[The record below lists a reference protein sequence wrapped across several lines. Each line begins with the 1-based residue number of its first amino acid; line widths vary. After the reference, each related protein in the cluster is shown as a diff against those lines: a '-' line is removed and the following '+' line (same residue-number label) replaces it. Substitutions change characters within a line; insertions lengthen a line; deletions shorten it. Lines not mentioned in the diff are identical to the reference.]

1 MSSSFQST
9 GIVQTEKG
17 ISYLSEDS
25 KKILENFHGFIS
37 TKYGLENVNYIS
49 VRSEDNGIYDSN
61 YDFEDFNSV
70 ILTSFDGSNSRRFN
84 ESDIDIENDT
94 ITISDQIFSV
104 GEQVSFLKEG
114 TGNLPNGIIKD
125 EKLYVKSLTVD
136 GENYKFTFSKQ
147 KDGDKFDFTDQ
158 GSGGESLLAIR
169 NPWITNFDANDIDLV
184 NNTITISSLSTL
196 EVGDRINFQTFGG
209 SLPTGITS
217 SDNFYIK
224 SITQSGSNYNLTFS
238 EKYLG
243 DVYDFTSQGN
253 LNYETASFWIE
264 PQAFSFNLNYKF
276 DKETSEWKITN
287 YTDDGSNIFKLENL
301 DSNPYLD
308 DFNYYNNFYID
319 EVDGVSIAY
328 SSDYGHS
335 IELLGNTKATSSNK
349 LNQNLLSLG
358 IDLNDGTQYENY
370 IFSQINTKNNG
381 TVSVISDSTKYKF
394 IINTDGNTPEIVQE
408 LDKTVGTASIDI
420 EQLLEDKTGNLFYI
434 LTSNSDVDVDGVT
447 HYKDDYSVVKIS
459 SDKTIETT
467 SIGSQQSIK
476 YGQPG
481 YVQGRI
487 GHYDYFLVPETDGD
501 VWLVKQERVN
511 GLDGT
516 LKEAFKYNAW
526 RFNSSNFDLDK
537 PDIVLDS
544 VLDMRNHYKTG
555 EFLINSGGE
564 EYNFDFSYTDDNDTH
579 TRFLNSAQGI
589 DNTINYAVAFDDSV
603 SMSEYGSFAKT
614 FSASKTVTWSITGG
628 VDSDKFQVDSNTGSL
643 SFKVKP
649 DFENP
654 NDTDLDNIYEVIV
667 RATDAEN
674 IKIDRLNKVQ
684 VYDCAEKNSSG
695 EYTFT
700 YTNADGK
707 LINPAITPSSGS
719 FDGEISL
726 KKLTNAPTTGESQSS
741 NLAISQ
747 TGVDFKLKINETSD
761 SFGSVITDID
771 ALVDG
776 LTTTNKNIAYFAYS
790 DQEDGSS
797 PNASTLTYDPIKKAG
812 ARFYDL
818 EGDGSADKVLLE
830 LVDGGYGD
838 KDGIKNGVIVDPS
851 TAGVVDL
858 SPKFTSSLNA
868 ITISDPTDKTSPAAF
883 DLRVSISSKAS
894 TVNQIGYVALN
905 ANENDDLS
913 YELIKNRGTII
924 LSNLENSDTPSLT
937 GMNLETDISIIN
949 NQKLIFFEVIDT
961 TLDVLLTQNSSLDGF
976 GTSFKILDISNAT
989 DSSANASKGGNTI
1002 AISLESEFLGVDD
1015 LIASDKGVNPILDF
1029 KRFLGLTLE
1038 GDVSVARE
1046 ADFDSTVGFYKIKNA
1061 NGAVT
1066 DPVTGS
1072 LITPGTEGY
1081 SVAALDS
1088 SNLYSSFGTLST
1100 VDDSTV
1106 KNSISSFSDFEML
1119 APYAS
1124 VSNTGKTYFAFADA
1138 NADGL
1143 SHFREFGNGTIGL
1156 EDTYGGGDQDFDDLI
1171 LGFDFKLSLDR

>member
-1 MSSSFQST
+1 MSSSFQTT

-17 ISYLSEDS
+17 LSYLSEDS
-25 KKILENFHGFIS
+25 KSILENFHGWVS
-37 TKYGLENVNYIS
+37 TKYGLENVNFIITNA
-49 VRSEDNGIYDSN
+49 ETNGIYDTN
-61 YDFEDFNSV
+61 YNLLDFN
-70 ILTSFDGSNSRRFN
+70 LTIATYFDSSNGRRFN

-104 GEQVSFLKEG
+104 GEKVSFIKEG
-114 TGNLPNGIIKD
+114 SGNLPNGIIKD
-125 EKLYVKSLTVD
+125 EKLYVKSVTAE
-136 GENYKFTFSKQ
+136 GEKYKFTFSKQ

-158 GSGGESLLAIR
+158 GSGGDTLLAIR
-169 NPWITNFDANDIDLV
+169 NPSITNFDTNDIDIV
-184 NNTITISSLSTL
+184 NNTITISNLSNL
-196 EVGDRINFQTFGG
+196 EVGDRISFQTSGG
-209 SLPTGITS
+209 TLPTGNSS
-217 SDNFYIK
+217 SDTFYIK

-243 DVYDFTSQGN
+243 DVYDFTSQGS
-253 LNYETASFWIE
+253 LNYETASFLIE
-264 PQAFSFNLNYKF
+264 PETFLLNFYFKF
-276 DKETSEWKITN
+276 DSETREWEIAN
-287 YTDDGSNIFKLENL
+287 YSDDGSNIFKLENL
-301 DSNPYLD
+301 DSNPYLND
-308 DFNYYNNFYID
+308 YINNIYTN
-319 EVDGVSIAY
+319 EVDGVAIGY
-328 SSDYGHS
+328 SADYGHS
-335 IELLGNTKATSSNK
+335 VELLGNKKGTSSNK
-349 LNQNLLSLG
+349 LNENLLSLG
-358 IDLNDGTQYENY
+358 IDLNAGSQYETY
-370 IFSQINTKNNG
+370 IYDQINTIKNGN
-381 TVSVISDSTKYKF
+381 VSVIRDSSKYKF
-394 IINTDGNTPEIVQE
+394 VVNSDGSLPEIIHEIELVSGTENNSFVQ
-408 LDKTVGTASIDI
+408 LM
-420 EQLLEDKTGNLFYI
+420 EDKEGSLFYI
-434 LTSNSDVDVDGVT
+434 LETTSELDIDGIT
-447 HYKDDYSVVKIS
+447 YQKNNYSVVKIA
-459 SDKTIETT
+459 SDKSTETT
-467 SIGSQQSIK
+467 FLSSRQYIK
-476 YGQPG
+476 YIEDGAVPG
-481 YVQGRI
+481 NI
-487 GHYDYFLVPETDGD
+487 GNYEYLLTLETDGD
-501 VWLVKQERVN
+501 VWLLKEERVN
-511 GLDGT
+511 GIDGT
-516 LKEAFKYNAW
+516 LEEAHKTYAW
-526 RFNSSNFDLDK
+526 RFNSSNFDLNK

-544 VLDMRNHYKTG
+544 ILDMRNHYKTG
-555 EFLINSGGE
+555 EFIISTGGE
-564 EYNFDFSYTDDNDTH
+564 EYNFNFSYTDDNDTH
-579 TRFLNSAQGI
+579 TKFFNNAKNI
-589 DNTINYAVAFDDSV
+589 DNTISYAVAFDDSV

-614 FSASKTVTWSITGG
+614 FSASKTVTWSISGG

-643 SFKVKP
+643 SFKEKP

-741 NLAISQ
+741 DLAISQ

-790 DQEDGSS
+790 DQGDGSS

-818 EGDGSADKVLLE
+818 KGDGSADKVLLE

-868 ITISDPTDKTSPAAF
+868 LTISDPTDKTSPAAF

-905 ANENDDLS
+905 SGEDDNLS

-937 GMNLETDISIIN
+937 GINLETDISVIN

-961 TLDVLLTQNSSLDGF
+961 TLDDLLTQNSSLEGF
-976 GTSFKILDISNAT
+976 GTSFKTLDISNAT
-989 DSSANASKGGNTI
+989 DSSANASNGGNTI

-1029 KRFLGLTLE
+1029 TRFLGLTLE
-1038 GDVSVARE
+1038 GNVSVARE
-1046 ADFDSTVGFYKIKNA
+1046 ANYDSTVGFYKIQNA
-1061 NGAVT
+1061 TGSVT

-1124 VSNTGKTYFAFADA
+1124 VSNTGKTYFAFAEA

>member
-1 MSSSFQST
+1 MSSSFQTT

-17 ISYLSEDS
+17 LSSLSEDS
-25 KKILENFHGFIS
+25 KSILENFHGWVS
-37 TKYGLENVNYIS
+37 TKYGLENVNFITAS
-49 VRSEDNGIYDSN
+49 AENNGIYDAN
-61 YDFEDFNSV
+61 YDFLDFNLV
-70 ILTSFDGSNSRRFN
+70 ITTYLDGSNSRRFN

-114 TGNLPNGIIKD
+114 SGNLPNGIIKD
-125 EKLYVKSLTVD
+125 EKLFVKSVTEED
-136 GENYKFTFSKQ
+136 EKYKFTFSKQ

-158 GSGGESLLAIR
+158 GSGGDTLLAIR
-169 NPWITNFDANDIDLV
+169 NPSITNFDTNDIDLV
-184 NNTITISSLSTL
+184 NNTITISNLSTL

-209 SLPTGITS
+209 NLPTAISS
-217 SDNFYIK
+217 SDTFYIK
-224 SITQSGSNYNLTFS
+224 SITQNGSDYNLTFS
-238 EKYLG
+238 KEYAG
-243 DVYDFTSQGN
+243 EVFDFTSLGSLSYQ
-253 LNYETASFWIE
+253 TASFWIE
-264 PQAFSFNLNYKF
+264 PQNFVLNFNYKF
-276 DKETSEWKITN
+276 DSETNEWKTTN
-287 YTDDGSNIFKLENL
+287 YTEDGSNIFKLENL
-301 DSNPYLD
+301 DSNPYLNDFGYGFLD
-308 DFNYYNNFYID
+308 DN
-319 EVDGVSIAY
+319 DGVSIIYDA
-328 SSDYGHS
+328 DTGES
-335 IELLGNTKATSSNK
+335 IKLLGNTKGTSSNK
-349 LNQNLLSLG
+349 LNENLLSLG
-358 IDLNDGTQYENY
+358 IDLNVGSQYETSIY
-370 IFSQINTKNNG
+370 SQINTSKNG
-381 TVSVISDSTKYKF
+381 SVSVIRDSTKYKF
-394 IINTDGNTPEIVQE
+394 VINADGNSPEIVQE
-408 LDKTVGTASIDI
+408 IDKSVGTASIYPD
-420 EQLLEDKTGNLFYI
+420 QLLEDKDGNLFYI
-434 LTSNSDVDVDGVT
+434 LTSTSDVDVDGVT
-447 HYKDDYSVVKIS
+447 HSKQDYSVVKIS
-459 SDKTIETT
+459 SDKNIETT

-487 GHYDYFLVPETDGD
+487 GNYDYFLVPETDGD
-501 VWLVKQERVN
+501 VWLVKEERVN

-516 LKEAFKYNAW
+516 LEEAFKYNAW

-544 VLDMRNHYKTG
+544 ILDMRNHYKTG
-555 EFLINSGGE
+555 EFLISTGGE

-579 TRFLNSAQGI
+579 TKFLNSAQGI

-614 FSASKTVTWSITGG
+614 FSASKTVTWSISGG

-643 SFKVKP
+643 SFKEKP

-654 NDTDLDNIYEVIV
+654 NDSDLDNIYEVIV

-700 YTNADGK
+700 YTNAEGK
-707 LINPAITPSSGS
+707 LINPAITPSLGS

-741 NLAISQ
+741 DLAISL

-797 PNASTLTYDPIKKAG
+797 PNATTLTYDPIKKAG

-818 EGDGSADKVLLE
+818 KGDGSADKVLLE

-868 ITISDPTDKTSPAAF
+868 LTISDPTDKTSPAAF

-905 ANENDDLS
+905 SNENDDLS

-924 LSNLENSDTPSLT
+924 LSNFENSDTPSLT
-937 GMNLETDISIIN
+937 GINLETDISIIN

-961 TLDVLLTQNSSLDGF
+961 TLDVLLTQNSSLEGF
-976 GTSFKILDISNAT
+976 GTSFKILEISNAT

-1002 AISLESEFLGVDD
+1002 AISLESKFLGVDD
-1015 LIASDKGVNPILDF
+1015 LIASDKGLNPILDF

-1046 ADFDSTVGFYKIKNA
+1046 ADFDSTVGFYKIQNA

-1066 DPVTGS
+1066 DPVTGN

-1081 SVAALDS
+1081 SAAALDS
-1088 SNLYSSFGTLST
+1088 SNLYSSFGALST

-1124 VSNTGKTYFAFADA
+1124 VSNTGKTYFAFAEA
-1138 NADGL
+1138 NADGI

-1171 LGFDFKLSLDR
+1171 LGFDFKLS

>member
-1 MSSSFQST
+1 MSSSFQTT

-17 ISYLSEDS
+17 LSSLSEDS
-25 KKILENFHGFIS
+25 KSILENFHGWVS
-37 TKYGLENVNYIS
+37 TKYGLENVNFITAS
-49 VRSEDNGIYDSN
+49 AENNGIYDAN
-61 YDFEDFNSV
+61 YDFLDFNLV
-70 ILTSFDGSNSRRFN
+70 ITTYLDGSNSRRFN

-114 TGNLPNGIIKD
+114 SGNLPNGIIKD
-125 EKLYVKSLTVD
+125 EKLFVKSVTEED
-136 GENYKFTFSKQ
+136 EKYKFTFSKQ
-147 KDGDKFDFTDQ
+147 KDGNKFDFTDQ
-158 GSGGESLLAIR
+158 GSGGDTLLAIR
-169 NPWITNFDANDIDLV
+169 NPSITNFDTNDIDLV
-184 NNTITISSLSTL
+184 NNTITISNLSTL

-209 SLPTGITS
+209 NLPTAISS
-217 SDNFYIK
+217 SDTFYIK
-224 SITQSGSNYNLTFS
+224 SIAQNGSNYNLTFS
-238 EKYLG
+238 KEYAG
-243 DVYDFTSQGN
+243 EVFDFTSLGSLSYQ
-253 LNYETASFWIE
+253 TASFWIE
-264 PQAFSFNLNYKF
+264 PQNFVLNFNYKF
-276 DKETSEWKITN
+276 DSETNEWKTTN
-287 YTDDGSNIFKLENL
+287 YTEDGSNIFKLENL
-301 DSNPYLD
+301 DSNPYLNDFGYGFLD
-308 DFNYYNNFYID
+308 DNN
-319 EVDGVSIAY
+319 DGVSIIYDA
-328 SSDYGHS
+328 DTGES
-335 IELLGNTKATSSNK
+335 IKLLGNTKGTSSNK
-349 LNQNLLSLG
+349 LNENLLSLG
-358 IDLNDGTQYENY
+358 IDLNVGSQYETSIY
-370 IFSQINTKNNG
+370 SQINTSKNG
-381 TVSVISDSTKYKF
+381 SVSVIRDSTKYKF
-394 IINTDGNTPEIVQE
+394 VINADGNSPEIVQE
-408 LDKTVGTASIDI
+408 IDKSVGTASIYPD
-420 EQLLEDKTGNLFYI
+420 QLLEDKDGNLFYI
-434 LTSNSDVDVDGVT
+434 LTSTSDVDVDGVT
-447 HYKDDYSVVKIS
+447 HSKQDYSVVKIS
-459 SDKTIETT
+459 SDKNIETT

-487 GHYDYFLVPETDGD
+487 GSYDYFLVPETDGD
-501 VWLVKQERVN
+501 VWLVKEERVN

-516 LKEAFKYNAW
+516 LEEAFKYNAW

-544 VLDMRNHYKTG
+544 ILDMRNHYKTG
-555 EFLINSGGE
+555 EFLISTGGE

-579 TRFLNSAQGI
+579 TKFLNSAQGI

-614 FSASKTVTWSITGG
+614 FSASKTVTWSISGG

-643 SFKVKP
+643 SFKEKP

-654 NDTDLDNIYEVIV
+654 NDSDLDNIYEVIV

-700 YTNADGK
+700 YTNAEGK
-707 LINPAITPSSGS
+707 LINPAITPSLGS

-741 NLAISQ
+741 DLAISQ

-797 PNASTLTYDPIKKAG
+797 PNATTLTYDPIKKAG

-818 EGDGSADKVLLE
+818 KGDGSADKVLLE

-905 ANENDDLS
+905 SNENDDLS

-937 GMNLETDISIIN
+937 GINLETDISIIN

-961 TLDVLLTQNSSLDGF
+961 TLDVLLTQNSSLEGF

-1015 LIASDKGVNPILDF
+1015 LIASDKGLNPILDF

-1046 ADFDSTVGFYKIKNA
+1046 ADFDSTVGFYKIQNA
-1061 NGAVT
+1061 NGAVI
-1066 DPVTGS
+1066 DPVTGN

-1081 SVAALDS
+1081 SAAALDS
-1088 SNLYSSFGTLST
+1088 SNQYSSFGALST

-1124 VSNTGKTYFAFADA
+1124 VSNTGKTYFAFAEA
-1138 NADGL
+1138 NADGI

-1171 LGFDFKLSLDR
+1171 LGFDFKLS

>member
-1 MSSSFQST
+1 MSSSFQTT

-17 ISYLSEDS
+17 LSSLSEDS
-25 KKILENFHGFIS
+25 KSILENFHGWVS
-37 TKYGLENVNYIS
+37 TKYGLENVNFITAS
-49 VRSEDNGIYDSN
+49 AENNGIYDAN
-61 YDFEDFNSV
+61 YDFLDFNLV
-70 ILTSFDGSNSRRFN
+70 ITTYLDGSNSRRFN

-114 TGNLPNGIIKD
+114 SGNLPNGIIKD
-125 EKLYVKSLTVD
+125 EKLFVKSVTEED
-136 GENYKFTFSKQ
+136 EKYKFTFSKQ

-158 GSGGESLLAIR
+158 GSGGDTLLAIR
-169 NPWITNFDANDIDLV
+169 NPSITNFDTNDIDLV
-184 NNTITISSLSTL
+184 NNTITISNLSTL

-209 SLPTGITS
+209 NLPTAISS
-217 SDNFYIK
+217 SDTFYIK
-224 SITQSGSNYNLTFS
+224 SITQNGSNYNLTFS
-238 EKYLG
+238 KEYAG
-243 DVYDFTSQGN
+243 EVFDFTSLGN
-253 LNYETASFWIE
+253 LSYQTASFWIE
-264 PQAFSFNLNYKF
+264 PQNFVLNFNYKF
-276 DKETSEWKITN
+276 DSETNEWKTTN
-287 YTDDGSNIFKLENL
+287 YTEDGSNIFKLENL
-301 DSNPYLD
+301 DSNPYLNDFGYGFLD
-308 DFNYYNNFYID
+308 DN
-319 EVDGVSIAY
+319 DGVSIIYDA
-328 SSDYGHS
+328 DTGES
-335 IELLGNTKATSSNK
+335 IELLGNTKGTSSNK
-349 LNQNLLSLG
+349 LNENLLSLG
-358 IDLNDGTQYENY
+358 IDLNVGSQYETSIY
-370 IFSQINTKNNG
+370 SQINTSKNG
-381 TVSVISDSTKYKF
+381 SVSVIRDSTKYKF
-394 IINTDGNTPEIVQE
+394 VINADGNSPEIVQE
-408 LDKTVGTASIDI
+408 IDKSVGTASIYPD
-420 EQLLEDKTGNLFYI
+420 QLLEDKDGNLFYI
-434 LTSNSDVDVDGVT
+434 LTSTSDVDVDGIT
-447 HYKDDYSVVKIS
+447 HSKQDYSVVKIS
-459 SDKTIETT
+459 SDKNIETT

-487 GHYDYFLVPETDGD
+487 GSYDYFLVPETDGD
-501 VWLVKQERVN
+501 VWLVKEERVN

-516 LKEAFKYNAW
+516 LEEAFKYNAW

-544 VLDMRNHYKTG
+544 ILDMRNHYKTG
-555 EFLINSGGE
+555 EFLISTGGE
-564 EYNFDFSYTDDNDTH
+564 EYNFDFSYTEDNDTH
-579 TRFLNSAQGI
+579 TKFLNSAQGI

-614 FSASKTVTWSITGG
+614 FSASKTVTWSISGG

-643 SFKVKP
+643 SFKEKP

-654 NDTDLDNIYEVIV
+654 NDSDLDNIYEVIV

-741 NLAISQ
+741 DLAISQ

-797 PNASTLTYDPIKKAG
+797 PNATTLTYDPIKKAG

-818 EGDGSADKVLLE
+818 KGDGSADKVLLE

-905 ANENDDLS
+905 SNENDDLS

-937 GMNLETDISIIN
+937 GINLETDISIIN

-961 TLDVLLTQNSSLDGF
+961 TLDVLLTQNSSLEGF
-976 GTSFKILDISNAT
+976 GTSFKILEISNAT

-1015 LIASDKGVNPILDF
+1015 LIASDKGLNPILDF

-1046 ADFDSTVGFYKIKNA
+1046 ADFDSTVGFYKIQNA

-1081 SVAALDS
+1081 SAAALDS
-1088 SNLYSSFGTLST
+1088 SNLYSSFGALST

-1124 VSNTGKTYFAFADA
+1124 VSNTGKTYFAFAEA
-1138 NADGL
+1138 NADGI

-1171 LGFDFKLSLDR
+1171 LGFDFKLSLN

>member
-1 MSSSFQST
+1 MSSSFQTT

-17 ISYLSEDS
+17 LSSLSEDS
-25 KKILENFHGFIS
+25 KSILENFHGWVS
-37 TKYGLENVNYIS
+37 TKYGLENVNFITAS
-49 VRSEDNGIYDSN
+49 AENNGIYDAN
-61 YDFEDFNSV
+61 YDFLDFNLV
-70 ILTSFDGSNSRRFN
+70 ITTYLDGSNSRRFN

-114 TGNLPNGIIKD
+114 SGNLPNGIIKD
-125 EKLYVKSLTVD
+125 EKLFVKSVTEED
-136 GENYKFTFSKQ
+136 EKYKFTFSKQ

-158 GSGGESLLAIR
+158 GSGGDTLLAIR
-169 NPWITNFDANDIDLV
+169 NPSITNFDTNDIDLV
-184 NNTITISSLSTL
+184 NNTITISNLSTL

-209 SLPTGITS
+209 NLPTAISS
-217 SDNFYIK
+217 SDTFYIK
-224 SITQSGSNYNLTFS
+224 SITQNGSNYNLTFS
-238 EKYLG
+238 KEYAG
-243 DVYDFTSQGN
+243 EVFDFTSLGN
-253 LNYETASFWIE
+253 LSYQTASFWIE
-264 PQAFSFNLNYKF
+264 PQNFVLNFNYKF
-276 DKETSEWKITN
+276 DSETNEWKTTN
-287 YTDDGSNIFKLENL
+287 YTEDGSNIFKLENL
-301 DSNPYLD
+301 DSNPYLNDFGYGFLD
-308 DFNYYNNFYID
+308 DN
-319 EVDGVSIAY
+319 DGVSIIYDAY
-328 SSDYGHS
+328 TGES
-335 IELLGNTKATSSNK
+335 IELLGNTKGTSSNK
-349 LNQNLLSLG
+349 LNENLLSLG
-358 IDLNDGTQYENY
+358 IDLNVGSQYETSIY
-370 IFSQINTKNNG
+370 SQINTSKNG
-381 TVSVISDSTKYKF
+381 SVSVIRDSTKYKF
-394 IINTDGNTPEIVQE
+394 VINVDGNSPEIVQE
-408 LDKTVGTASIDI
+408 LDKTVGTASIYPD
-420 EQLLEDKTGNLFYI
+420 QLLEDKDGNLFYI
-434 LTSNSDVDVDGVT
+434 LTSTSDVDVDGVT

-467 SIGSQQSIK
+467 SIGSQQSIQ

-481 YVQGRI
+481 YVQGPI
-487 GHYDYFLVPETDGD
+487 GRYEYFLVPETDGD
-501 VWLVKQERVN
+501 VWLVKEERVN

-516 LKEAFKYNAW
+516 LEEAFKYNAW

-544 VLDMRNHYKTG
+544 ILDMRNHYKTG
-555 EFLINSGGE
+555 EFLISTGGE

-579 TRFLNSAQGI
+579 TKFLNSAQGI

-614 FSASKTVTWSITGG
+614 FSASKTVTWSISGG

-643 SFKVKP
+643 SFKEKP

-741 NLAISQ
+741 DLAISQ
-747 TGVDFKLKINETSD
+747 TGVDFKLNINETSD

-776 LTTTNKNIAYFAYS
+776 LITTNKNIAYFAYS

-797 PNASTLTYDPIKKAG
+797 PNATTLTYDPIKKAG

-1046 ADFDSTVGFYKIKNA
+1046 ADFDSTVGFYKIQNA

>member
-1 MSSSFQST
+1 MSSSFQTT

-17 ISYLSEDS
+17 LSSLSEDS
-25 KKILENFHGFIS
+25 KSILENFHGWVS
-37 TKYGLENVNYIS
+37 TKYGLENVNFITAS
-49 VRSEDNGIYDSN
+49 AENNGIYDAN
-61 YDFEDFNSV
+61 YDFLDFNLV
-70 ILTSFDGSNSRRFN
+70 ITTYLDGSNSRRFN

-114 TGNLPNGIIKD
+114 SGNLPNGIIKD
-125 EKLYVKSLTVD
+125 EKLFVKSVTEED
-136 GENYKFTFSKQ
+136 EKYKFTFSKQ
-147 KDGDKFDFTDQ
+147 KDGNKFDFTDQ
-158 GSGGESLLAIR
+158 GSGGDTLLAIR
-169 NPWITNFDANDIDLV
+169 NPSITNFDTNDIDLV
-184 NNTITISSLSTL
+184 NNTITISNLSTL

-209 SLPTGITS
+209 NLPTAISS
-217 SDNFYIK
+217 SDTFYIK
-224 SITQSGSNYNLTFS
+224 SITQNGSDYNLTFS
-238 EKYLG
+238 KEYAG
-243 DVYDFTSQGN
+243 EVFDFTSLGSLSYQ
-253 LNYETASFWIE
+253 TASFWIE
-264 PQAFSFNLNYKF
+264 PQNFVLNFNYKF
-276 DKETSEWKITN
+276 DSETNEWKTTN
-287 YTDDGSNIFKLENL
+287 YTEDGSNIFKLENL
-301 DSNPYLD
+301 DSNPYLNDFGYGFLD
-308 DFNYYNNFYID
+308 DNN
-319 EVDGVSIAY
+319 DGVSIIYDA
-328 SSDYGHS
+328 DTGES
-335 IELLGNTKATSSNK
+335 IKLLGNTKGTSSNK
-349 LNQNLLSLG
+349 LNENLLSLG
-358 IDLNDGTQYENY
+358 IDLNVGSQYETSIY
-370 IFSQINTKNNG
+370 SQINTSKNG
-381 TVSVISDSTKYKF
+381 SVSVIRDSTKYKF
-394 IINTDGNTPEIVQE
+394 VINSDGNSPEIVQE
-408 LDKTVGTASIDI
+408 IDKSVGTASIYPD
-420 EQLLEDKTGNLFYI
+420 QLLEDKDGNLFYI
-434 LTSNSDVDVDGVT
+434 LTSTSDVDVDGVT
-447 HYKDDYSVVKIS
+447 HSKQDYSVVKIS
-459 SDKTIETT
+459 SDKNIETT

-487 GHYDYFLVPETDGD
+487 GNYDYFLVPETDGD
-501 VWLVKQERVN
+501 VWLVKEERVN

-516 LKEAFKYNAW
+516 LEEAFKYNAW

-544 VLDMRNHYKTG
+544 ILDMRNHYKTG
-555 EFLINSGGE
+555 EFLISTGGE

-579 TRFLNSAQGI
+579 TKFLNSAQGI

-614 FSASKTVTWSITGG
+614 FSASKTVTWSISGG

-643 SFKVKP
+643 SFKEKP

-654 NDTDLDNIYEVIV
+654 NDSDLDNIYEVIV

-700 YTNADGK
+700 YTNAEGK
-707 LINPAITPSSGS
+707 LINPAITPSLGS

-741 NLAISQ
+741 DLAISQ

-797 PNASTLTYDPIKKAG
+797 PNATTLTYDPIKKAG

-818 EGDGSADKVLLE
+818 KGDGSADKVLLE

-905 ANENDDLS
+905 SNENDDLS

-924 LSNLENSDTPSLT
+924 LSNLENSDTPTLT
-937 GMNLETDISIIN
+937 GINLETDISIIN

-961 TLDVLLTQNSSLDGF
+961 TLDVLLTQNSSLEGF

-1002 AISLESEFLGVDD
+1002 AISLESKFLGVDD

-1046 ADFDSTVGFYKIKNA
+1046 ADFDSTVGFYKIQNA

-1066 DPVTGS
+1066 DPVTGN

-1081 SVAALDS
+1081 SAAALDS
-1088 SNLYSSFGTLST
+1088 SNLYSSFGALST

-1124 VSNTGKTYFAFADA
+1124 VSNTGKTYFAFAEA
-1138 NADGL
+1138 NADGI

-1171 LGFDFKLSLDR
+1171 LGFDFKLS

>member
-1 MSSSFQST
+1 MFSSFQTT

-25 KKILENFHGFIS
+25 KSILEDFHGWVS
-37 TKYGLENVNYIS
+37 TKYGLENVNFITAS
-49 VRSEDNGIYDSN
+49 AENNGIYDAN
-61 YDFEDFNSV
+61 YDFLDFNL
-70 ILTSFDGSNSRRFN
+70 IIKTYLDGSNSRRFN

-104 GEQVSFLKEG
+104 GEKVSFLKEG
-114 TGNLPNGIIKD
+114 SGNLPNGIIKD
-125 EKLYVKSLTVD
+125 EKLFVKSVTAED
-136 GENYKFTFSKQ
+136 EKYKFTFSKQ
-147 KDGDKFDFTDQ
+147 IDGDKFDFTDQ
-158 GSGGESLLAIR
+158 GSGGDTLLAIR
-169 NPWITNFDANDIDLV
+169 NPSITNFDTNDIDLV
-184 NNTITISSLSTL
+184 NNTITISNLSSL

-209 SLPTGITS
+209 NLPTAISS
-217 SDNFYIK
+217 SDTFYIK

-238 EKYLG
+238 KEYAG
-243 DVYDFTSQGN
+243 EVFDFTSLGN
-253 LNYETASFWIE
+253 LTYETASFWIE
-264 PQAFSFNLNYKF
+264 PQNFVLNFNYKF
-276 DKETSEWKITN
+276 DSETNEWKTTN
-287 YTDDGSNIFKLENL
+287 YTDDGSNIFKKENL
-301 DSNPYLD
+301 DSNPYLNDFDYGFID
-308 DFNYYNNFYID
+308 DY
-319 EVDGVSIAY
+319 DGVSIIY
-328 SSDYGHS
+328 DPDTGES
-335 IELLGNTKATSSNK
+335 IELLGNTKGTSTNK
-349 LNQNLLSLG
+349 LNENLLSLG
-358 IDLNDGTQYENY
+358 LDLNAGTAYENV
-370 IFSQINTKNNG
+370 IDSQINTSKSG
-381 TVSVISDSTKYKF
+381 TLTVFRDSNKF
-394 IINTDGNTPEIVQE
+394 ILIKNSDGVNPEIIQQIDRDQGSANIGVSQIME
-408 LDKTVGTASIDI
+408 DKNGNIFYLLESWSDIDI
-420 EQLLEDKTGNLFYI
+420 
-434 LTSNSDVDVDGVT
+434 DGIG
-447 HYKDDYSVVKIS
+447 YRKGDYSMVKIS
-459 SDKTIETT
+459 LNKTIETT
-467 SIGSQQSIK
+467 FIDSVQRIK
-476 YGQPG
+476 NGEEG
-481 YVQGRI
+481 YVQGAI
-487 GHYDYFLVPETDGD
+487 GRCDYFLVPETDGD
-501 VWLVKQERVN
+501 VWLVKEERVN
-511 GLDGT
+511 GVDGT
-516 LKEAFKYNAW
+516 LEEAFKYNAW
-526 RFNSSNFDLDK
+526 RFNSPNYDHKK

-544 VLDMRNHYKTG
+544 ILDMRNHYKTG
-555 EFLINSGGE
+555 EFLITSGGE

-579 TRFLNSAQGI
+579 TKFLNSAKGI

-614 FSASKTVTWSITGG
+614 FSASKTVTWSISGG

-643 SFKVKP
+643 SFKEKP

-654 NDTDLDNIYEVIV
+654 NDSDLDNIYEVIV
-667 RATDAEN
+667 RAIDAEN

-707 LINPAITPSSGS
+707 LITPAITPSSGS

-726 KKLTNAPTTGESQSS
+726 KKLANAPTTGESQSS
-741 NLAISQ
+741 DLEISQ
-747 TGVDFKLKINETSD
+747 TGVDFKLKINESSD

-905 ANENDDLS
+905 SNENDDLS

-924 LSNLENSDTPSLT
+924 LSNLENFDTPNLT
-937 GMNLETDISIIN
+937 GINLETDISIIN

-961 TLDVLLTQNSSLDGF
+961 TLDVLLTQNSSLEGF

-989 DSSANASKGGNTI
+989 DSSANASKGGNAI

-1046 ADFDSTVGFYKIKNA
+1046 ADFDSTVGFYKIQNA
-1061 NGAVT
+1061 IGAVT

-1100 VDDSTV
+1100 VDNSTV

-1124 VSNTGKTYFAFADA
+1124 VSNTGKTYFAFAEA
-1138 NADGL
+1138 NADGI

-1171 LGFDFKLSLDR
+1171 LGFDFKLSVR

>member
-1 MSSSFQST
+1 MSSSFQTT

-17 ISYLSEDS
+17 LSYLSEDS
-25 KKILENFHGFIS
+25 KSILENFHGWVS
-37 TKYGLENVNYIS
+37 TKYGLENVNFIIAS
-49 VRSEDNGIYDSN
+49 AENNGIYDAN
-61 YDFEDFNSV
+61 YDFLDFNLV
-70 ILTSFDGSNSRRFN
+70 ITTYLDGSNSRRFN

-114 TGNLPNGIIKD
+114 SGNLPNGIIKD
-125 EKLYVKSLTVD
+125 EKLYVKSVTAE
-136 GENYKFTFSKQ
+136 GEKYKFTFSKQ

-158 GSGGESLLAIR
+158 GSGGDTLLAIR
-169 NPWITNFDANDIDLV
+169 NPSITNFDTNDIDLV
-184 NNTITISSLSTL
+184 NNTITISNLSTL

-209 SLPTGITS
+209 NLPTAISS
-217 SDNFYIK
+217 SDTFYIK

-238 EKYLG
+238 KEYAG
-243 DVYDFTSQGN
+243 EVFDFTSLGN
-253 LNYETASFWIE
+253 LSYQTASFWIE
-264 PQAFSFNLNYKF
+264 PQNFVLNFNYKF
-276 DKETSEWKITN
+276 DSETNDWKTTN
-287 YTDDGSNIFKLENL
+287 YTEDGSNIFKLENL
-301 DSNPYLD
+301 DSNPYLNDFGYGFLD
-308 DFNYYNNFYID
+308 DN
-319 EVDGVSIAY
+319 DGVSIIYDA
-328 SSDYGHS
+328 DTGES
-335 IELLGNTKATSSNK
+335 IELLGNTKGTSSNK
-349 LNQNLLSLG
+349 LNENLLSLG
-358 IDLNDGTQYENY
+358 IDLNVGSQYETSIY
-370 IFSQINTKNNG
+370 SQINTSKNG
-381 TVSVISDSTKYKF
+381 SVSVIRDSTKYKF
-394 IINTDGNTPEIVQE
+394 VINADGNSPEIVQE
-408 LDKTVGTASIDI
+408 LDRSVGTASIYFD
-420 EQLLEDKTGNLFYI
+420 QLLEDKDGNLFYI
-434 LTSNSDVDVDGVT
+434 LTSTSDVDVDGVT

-487 GHYDYFLVPETDGD
+487 GNYEYFLVPETDGD
-501 VWLVKQERVN
+501 VWLVKEERVN

-516 LKEAFKYNAW
+516 LEEAFKYNAW
-526 RFNSSNFDLDK
+526 RFNSSNFDLNK

-544 VLDMRNHYKTG
+544 ILDMRNHYKTG
-555 EFLINSGGE
+555 EFLITTGGE

-579 TRFLNSAQGI
+579 TKFLNSAKGI

-614 FSASKTVTWSITGG
+614 FSASKTVTWSISGG

-643 SFKVKP
+643 SFKEKP

-741 NLAISQ
+741 DLAISQ

-797 PNASTLTYDPIKKAG
+797 PNATTLTYDPIKKAG

-905 ANENDDLS
+905 SNENDDLS

-1002 AISLESEFLGVDD
+1002 SISLGSEFLGVDD

-1046 ADFDSTVGFYKIKNA
+1046 ADFDSTVGFYKIQNA

-1100 VDDSTV
+1100 VDDSSV

-1124 VSNTGKTYFAFADA
+1124 VSSTGKTYFAFADA

-1171 LGFDFKLSLDR
+1171 LGFDFKLS